1 METASRP
8 EGQRG
13 VVDTTSDIERM
24 RRELQASRDREL
36 ALRNELAHR
45 VRNILAITRSLFSRT
60 VETAA
65 TLEHATDHFRGRL
78 DALARYHGR
87 TASTPDSE
95 FDLEMM
101 VSDELLTVTLATD
114 TRVSV
119 VGPTVLMRHT
129 QAEVMGLAL
138 HELAINS
145 IKFGVLAD
153 DQGQG
158 RLRVRWSI
166 EDSVLAFE
174 WSETGISIVTPAPM
188 RKGFGRQF
196 IEQALPFQIGAN
208 SSFEVVP
215 GGIIVRIDVPLSE
228 NSRADALEAAKDLS

>member
-1 METASRP
+1 
-8 EGQRG
+8 
-13 VVDTTSDIERM
+13 
-24 RRELQASRDREL
+24 
-36 ALRNELAHR
+36 
-45 VRNILAITRSLFSRT
+45 
-60 VETAA
+60 
-65 TLEHATDHFRGRL
+65 
-78 DALARYHGR
+78 
-87 TASTPDSE
+87 
-95 FDLEMM
+95 
-101 VSDELLTVTLATD
+101 
-114 TRVSV
+114 
-119 VGPTVLMRHT
+119 
-129 QAEVMGLAL
+129 MGLAL

-228 NSRADALEAAKDLS
+228 NSRADALEAAKDIS